1 MNDTLQ
7 FDSTEKADTLSVP
20 SISSP
25 RYVLQHIVGTTQDQ
39 DHIENFLRF
48 KTLLK
53 TLQHRPHG
61 GGLGDLVDG
70 GGGVCFGVFLA
81 GILGMSSFGA
91 D

>member
-1 MNDTLQ
+1 MTRYNLIA
-7 FDSTEKADTLSVP
+7 TEKADTLSVP
-20 SISSP
+20 SPSSP

-39 DHIENFLRF
+39 YHIENFLRF

-53 TLQHRPHG
+53 TLQHRPHAEG
-61 GGLGDLVDG
+61 CGDLVDG
-70 GGGVCFGVFLA
+70 GDFGGVFGVFLA